1 MPVVKADAY
10 NHGAVEVSRIL
21 VSQGVRFLAVASAE
35 EGVALR
41 RAGIK
46 IGIVI
51 LSDFLPSERD
61 LLVQYDLAPVL
72 YAVAHVREF
81 SALATKAGRVL
92 PFHLKVDTGLTR
104 LGMLAT
110 GADIVEQI
118 RNTEN
123 VSLQGVMTHLASA
136 EDFDSPQSASQID
149 RFSDICAALM
159 NMGSLPELLHMSST
173 NAIAY
178 GRRDAWH
185 SMVRPGLSLY
195 GYVSPASGIP
205 AERLLQ
211 VEPVLTWKASVL
223 SVKDIPEGSLI
234 GYGGSYRTTR
244 PSRIAVL
251 AAGYADGYP
260 HSLGNVGQV
269 IVNSRLAPIRGA
281 VSMDLITIDVT
292 DCPPVAPGD
301 AAVLLGNTP
310 EASMNAQDIADLA
323 GTIPYVILCSIGRRV
338 KRVYVD

>member
-1 MPVVKADAY
+1 
-10 NHGAVEVSRIL
+10 
-21 VSQGVRFLAVASAE
+21 
-35 EGVALR
+35 
-41 RAGIK
+41 
-46 IGIVI
+46 
-51 LSDFLPSERD
+51 
-61 LLVQYDLAPVL
+61 
-72 YAVAHVREF
+72 
-81 SALATKAGRVL
+81 
-92 PFHLKVDTGLTR
+92 
-104 LGMLAT
+104 MLAT

-178 GRRDAWH
+178 GRRDAWY